1 MKVESKKLELV
12 KNKHQPGFIPPL
24 DRLGNEGEAVR
35 TNLAS
40 RNTSSV
46 PRNKSLP
53 INQDKLLL
61 ASLWQP
67 KSNGVVQDRL
77 KRPYKKRE
85 TELET
90 KIKKGASPVR
100 SRSPVKVTR
109 VRDNTEPARDI
120 SQVIK
125 DHQEESATRDH

>member
-1 MKVESKKLELV
+1 
-12 KNKHQPGFIPPL
+12 
-24 DRLGNEGEAVR
+24 
-35 TNLAS
+35 
-40 RNTSSV
+40 V